1 MACNK
6 HKKREGGKVV
16 PVFRGLA
23 VQVNAMLQRM
33 SNIEAVKCGTVR
45 KYQGNPKVR
54 IEPWYRHVSEGRAVL
69 SVCDREYG
77 ECEMIIV
84 TRKPGPI
91 LRILQQTLKKE
102 HIPVCVLYQAGTR
115 QAREQARAA

>member
-6 HKKREGGKVV
+6 HKKREHGKVV

-23 VQVNAMLQRM
+23 MQVNAILQRM

-54 IEPWYRHVSEGRAVL
+54 IEPWYRHVSEGRAIL
-69 SVCDREYG
+69 YVCDREYG
-77 ECEMIIV
+77 ECEMIII
-84 TRKPGPI
+84 THQPGPI
-91 LRILQQTLKKE
+91 LRLLRRALESE
-102 HIPVCVLYQAGTR
+102 HISVSVLCDAGNGQVSER
-115 QAREQARAA
+115 VRAA